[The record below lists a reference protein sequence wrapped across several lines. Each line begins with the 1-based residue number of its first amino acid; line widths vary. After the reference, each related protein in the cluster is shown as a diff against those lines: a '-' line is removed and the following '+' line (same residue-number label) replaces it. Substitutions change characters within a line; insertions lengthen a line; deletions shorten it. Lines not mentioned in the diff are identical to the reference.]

1 MAAPLTSGHHKAACV
16 LSVLSSHDGGGRVE
30 GEDDCDGRGGAGH
43 GDGHLVLAPGHVV
56 LAAGHVSRDT
66 RVTRYTCHGI
76 HVAQDTRVTR
86 ATRHLYGHPA
96 PPAAALVAA
105 MVTLPCK
112 RGVKV

>member
-1 MAAPLTSGHHKAACV
+1 MFLC
-16 LSVLSSHDGGGRVE
+16 VLSSHDGGGRVE

-66 RVTRYTCHGI
+66 RGTRYTCQKI
-76 HVAQDTRVTR
+76 HVSQETRVTH
-86 ATRHLYGHPA
+86 HLYGHPA

-112 RGVKV
+112 RWVKV

>member
-56 LAAGHVSRDT
+56 LAAGA
-66 RVTRYTCHGI
+66 RVTRYTCQKI
-76 HVAQDTRVTR
+76 HVARDTRGPH
-86 ATRHLYGHPA
+86 HLYGHPA

-112 RGVKV
+112 RWVKV